1 MPTTMSDLVHNR
13 LRTVL
18 ILPTMADQLL
28 VVPVTDANVAI
39 LVGAAG
45 FALDDAA
52 GAISYAEWMLALPA
66 AGGDTASP
74 APEPAAPSGGFG
86 VRVAVT
92 VNGEIVVVPM
102 RANLTYNLAEV
113 VVYGAGQT
121 DAAWAYVTAILT
133 ATATAADPA

>member
-1 MPTTMSDLVHNR
+1 MTMSELVHNR

-74 APEPAAPSGGFG
+74 APEPEMSTFGFG

-92 VNGEIVVVPM
+92 FNGEIVVVPM

-121 DAAWAYVTAILT
+121 NAAWAYVTAILT
-133 ATATAADPA
+133 GAVTVTYPA